1 MFLAYL
7 IFTEFEILIMYCCC
21 RPRLT
26 SLFPKKALNK
36 WIFRWK
42 IHKDSSP
49 FFVIFFPILPSV
61 LLFVL
66 TFFACFYFF
75 VGVGVGG
82 LVGGLRVKGIVVLP
96 GWFPLQGYYQI
107 YCNRRWIIWGGGGAT
122 IHHYSSLYISK
133 ANLTSR
139 SECDF
144 QTLIL
149 TFTISWRAVLSFIVL
164 RTELVHLYTDNLSC
178 ADPEVDRGSRP
189 SPPLEINKLCWFL

>member
-49 FFVIFFPILPSV
+49 FLLFFFPILPSV

-66 TFFACFYFF
+66 TFFRLFLFF
-75 VGVGVGG
+75 LWGWGGGG
-82 LVGGLRVKGIVVLP
+82 LVGGLRAKGIVVLP

-107 YCNRRWIIWGGGGAT
+107 YCNRRWIIWGGGRQF
-122 IHHYSSLYISK
+122 IIILLYIYQK
-133 ANLTSR
+133 R
-139 SECDF
+139 
-144 QTLIL
+144 IL
-149 TFTISWRAVLSFIVL
+149 HPDQNVTFKLWFW
-164 RTELVHLYTDNLSC
+164 HLQSH
-178 ADPEVDRGSRP
+178 EGQ
-189 SPPLEINKLCWFL
+189 F

>member
-1 MFLAYL
+1 MKITNTNTSYLMFLAYL

-42 IHKDSSP
+42 IHKDSSLFLL
-49 FFVIFFPILPSV
+49 FFSLFFPSV

-66 TFFACFYFF
+66 TFFSLLFILFF
-75 VGVGVGG
+75 FLGG
-82 LVGGLRVKGIVVLP
+82 WERWVGLRSKGKGDSGTPWVVSTSELLP
-96 GWFPLQGYYQI
+96 DILQREMNNWGW
-107 YCNRRWIIWGGGGAT
+107 GGGAT

-144 QTLIL
+144 QTLIDIYNL
-149 TFTISWRAVLSFIVL
+149 KKGSFKLYSASYRIGTFI
-164 RTELVHLYTDNLSC
+164 Y
-178 ADPEVDRGSRP
+178 
-189 SPPLEINKLCWFL
+189 